1 MIPKNQKADGS
12 DVSNITTT
20 PKRSKRT
27 VSASPNPSGGGTS
40 RSSKAKLRS
49 SRADDEDM
57 NYFSELSNQEELG
70 EANQDGSM
78 STMLIKSIDMIATGQ
93 EENRVGFNNIGE
105 RLRGIEESSK
115 SIGEC
120 VSATGRMEALLA
132 TMVEF
137 WGKMCTGRLK
147 GQLEGSNDGEL
158 VVEQP
163 DNELSTEPQ

>member
-40 RSSKAKLRS
+40 RSSRAKLRM

-57 NYFSELSNQEELG
+57 NYFSELSNKEELG
-70 EANQDGSM
+70 EANPDGGM

-93 EENRVGFNNIGE
+93 EENRVGFYNIGE

-115 SIGEC
+115 
-120 VSATGRMEALLA
+120 
-132 TMVEF
+132 
-137 WGKMCTGRLK
+137 
-147 GQLEGSNDGEL
+147 
-158 VVEQP
+158 
-163 DNELSTEPQ
+163 